1 MINKELLIELLK
13 KSHKLNLEYKETLNI
28 IHKYSKDNNELSF
41 NDELVKNIREDYENK
56 IKCYKIK
63 TIDIFSNGIYEE
75 KIKTTEKYD
84 YEAITLILK
93 NNIDEYLNILCLENN
108 IDVEKFKTML
118 DIIDDKYEV
127 YVDDSFEFFI
137 YSSLNYNLKKE
148 RFLGKDDNGSVLIKI
163 LNFLTNN
170 NIKINKE
177 TLIKVNEKTKI
188 EIEEYENKFK
198 EENNFYDINGEKLK
212 SCPRDLEKYYNSYE
226 SNGNDIKIIKTKE
239 ISYYENNVVEEKEI
253 DVLKYNYNNLVD
265 IKDKIIEEFFK
276 KWCDENNVSFNNLKQ
291 FLKVYS
297 EDNNLVRNFYDFKE
311 FITYGLEYDLI
322 KDGFIYENKDS
333 KIKKILKYALKE
345 FKNVN

>member
-13 KSHKLNLEYKETLNI
+13 KSHKLNEEYKETLNI
-28 IHKYSKDNNELSF
+28 KHIYLKDDNVLSL
-41 NDELVKNIREDYENK
+41 NDELVKNIKEDYENK

-63 TIDIFSNGIYEE
+63 TIDMFSNGVSEE

-84 YEAITLILK
+84 YDVITLILK
-93 NNIDEYLNILCLENN
+93 NNIDEYLNLLCLENN
-108 IDVEKFKTML
+108 IDVENFKIML

-137 YSSLNYNLKKE
+137 HSSLNYNLKK
-148 RFLGKDDNGSVLIKI
+148 GKFIKQDNGSLLIKI

-177 TLIKVNEKTKI
+177 TLIKVNEKTKN
-188 EIEEYENKFK
+188 EIEEYVNKFK
-198 EENNFYDINGEKLK
+198 EENNFYDINGKKLK
-212 SCPRDLEKYYNSYE
+212 SCPSDLEKYYNSYE

-239 ISYYENNVVEEKEI
+239 ISYYENGVVEEKEI
-253 DVLKYNYNNLVD
+253 DVLKYNYNNLLN
-265 IKDKIIEEFFK
+265 IKDKIIKEFFK
-276 KWCDENNVSFNNLKQ
+276 KWCDENNISFNNLKK

-333 KIKKILKYALKE
+333 KIKKILNYALKE